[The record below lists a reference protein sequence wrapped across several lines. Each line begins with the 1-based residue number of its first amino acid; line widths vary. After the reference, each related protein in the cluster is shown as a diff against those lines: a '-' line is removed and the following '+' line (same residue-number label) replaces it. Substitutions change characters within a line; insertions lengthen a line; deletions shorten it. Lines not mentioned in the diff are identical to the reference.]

1 MCKHYLFCCC
11 WILNS
16 VFDESACLKLSG
28 NERMPRMPEEGS
40 SRIVQNSWFSWFRL
54 FLCIKT
60 NFLDYPELKQLV
72 LCKTT
77 NCFEWNEKVCFM
89 QENHVVLWEKLVF
102 LHKTNLSKQQKMLSC
117 ITPTFSTRKM
127 VFLHKTNLF
136 NKNNLFYAWKQSFVN
151 EKGGFQNLSKTMI

>member
-1 MCKHYLFCCC
+1 
-11 WILNS
+11 
-16 VFDESACLKLSG
+16 
-28 NERMPRMPEEGS
+28 
-40 SRIVQNSWFSWFRL
+40 
-54 FLCIKT
+54 
-60 NFLDYPELKQLV
+60 
-72 LCKTT
+72 
-77 NCFEWNEKVCFM
+77 M